1 VGEHVD
7 LVLSGVGKSNAAGA
21 VARVLDASRHGLV
34 LNIGV
39 AGSLPGPDGM
49 APLSSIHI
57 ASSCIFADEGL
68 ETPEGFMDCGQMGF
82 PLVEQLGRAIP
93 TDPSIARTLAPL
105 GKVGP
110 IATVSTCSGTDA
122 LARQVVKRTG
132 ALVEAMEGA
141 AAALVARRL
150 GVPMAE
156 VRVISNTTGD
166 RKAQRWEMS
175 DALATLAQVIGQML
189 GTPR

>member
-1 VGEHVD
+1 
-7 LVLSGVGKSNAAGA
+7 
-21 VARVLDASRHGLV
+21 
-34 LNIGV
+34 
-39 AGSLPGPDGM
+39 
-49 APLSSIHI
+49 
-57 ASSCIFADEGL
+57 
-68 ETPEGFMDCGQMGF
+68 
-82 PLVEQLGRAIP
+82 
-93 TDPSIARTLAPL
+93 
-105 GKVGP
+105 
-110 IATVSTCSGTDA
+110 
-122 LARQVVKRTG
+122 VVKRTG